1 MFFKI
6 HTTTLKFHK
15 RIPAAAKQWKA
26 MVAKYVNT
34 KTQHKTKKA
43 CVHAASVVTSK
54 CLEDAEVL
62 LDLELLHQHRA
73 FRRNVHPS
81 LEAGVRI
88 HVTATKDLQL
98 S

>member
-1 MFFKI
+1 
-6 HTTTLKFHK
+6 
-15 RIPAAAKQWKA
+15 
-26 MVAKYVNT
+26 MVAKHVNT

-43 CVHAASVVTSK
+43 CVRAACVVTSK

-62 LDLELLHQHRA
+62 LDLELLHQHRG

-88 HVTATKDLQL
+88 HVTASRDLQL